1 MTEETRVGS
10 TVFEAVELV
19 FDVRTVTGKV
29 EGIGLVGDPSSV
41 EDVAR
46 SEFFARRVDLLR
58 LVVDSDARRGDGVER
73 V

>member
-29 EGIGLVGDPSSV
+29 EGLGLVGDPSSV

-46 SEFFARRVDLLR
+46 SEFLARRVDLLR